1 MAKTCPISTRRINSK
16 IVRLISAQVV
26 IFVAVLAITKIP
38 IFAFILCIDFVAR
51 FFRIQKLSPFF
62 TFGHF
67 LSKIF
72 SLNPSFVDEA
82 PKRFALVMGLVMSF
96 ILLVTYGFGF
106 YDIGVSIAFIIFV
119 CALLETLFD
128 YCVGCKIYY
137 IIKKFTRVKN
147 R

>member
-16 IVRLISAQVV
+16 IVRFISAQVV
-26 IFVAVLAITKIP
+26 IFVVALAITKMP
-38 IFAFILCIDFVAR
+38 IFALVLCIDFIAR
-51 FFRIQKLSPFF
+51 FFRVQKFSPFF
-62 TFGHF
+62 ILGQFS
-67 LSKIF
+67 SKIL
-72 SLNPSFVDEA
+72 SLEPKFVDEA

-96 ILLVTYGFGF
+96 ILLGTYGFGF
-106 YDIGVSIAFIIFV
+106 YSFGVTVASIIFL

-137 IIKKFTRVKN
+137 IIKKITKVKN